1 MFKTKQKLAYG
12 ITGQDNDYL
21 WELWVGGR
29 IKGTS
34 RLLVMLFLDLGV
46 GYPDGRSLGEC
57 QVELTT

>member
-21 WELWVGGR
+21 WELWVGGC

-34 RLLVMLFLDLGV
+34 GLLIMLFLDLGV
-46 GYPDGRSLGEC
+46 GYPDGHSLGEC